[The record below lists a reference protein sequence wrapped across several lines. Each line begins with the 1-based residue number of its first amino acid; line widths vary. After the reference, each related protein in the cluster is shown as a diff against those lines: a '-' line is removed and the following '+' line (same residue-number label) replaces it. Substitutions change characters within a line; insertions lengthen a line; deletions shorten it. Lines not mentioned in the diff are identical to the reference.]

1 MTRTVLSISIA
12 LWLMALMLPPGADAV
27 TAITGMMRSQSGQPL
42 PGLVLLEKGEIHNNR
57 WDRGALVDASGRFRI
72 ELAEGGQ
79 YGLHAYSSGY
89 LYEPN
94 AVKVESD
101 KTLEVEVV
109 LVPEPTRA
117 NDPVIKR
124 VEFVTSATRKG
135 RVTIKMEVTDPNG
148 DLGPQVLAFDA
159 ATGRAFAM
167 APPRWVWTLK
177 SNYPD
182 GVYQLEVDTSKALTD
197 PRDWHFVVRSE
208 EHTSELQSPDHL
220 VCRLLLEKKKK
231 KKKKHKKNTTQ
242 TNNKRIID
250 IYH

>member
-1 MTRTVLSISIA
+1 MTRTVLSISLA

-27 TAITGMMRSQSGQPL
+27 TAITGMVRSQSGQPL

-57 WDRGALVDASGRFRI
+57 WDRGTLVDASGRFRI

-89 LYEPN
+89 IYKPN

-124 VEFVTSATRKG
+124 VEFVTSETRKG
-135 RVTIKMEVTDPNG
+135 KATIRMEVTDPNG
-148 DLGPQVLAFDA
+148 DLGPQVLAFNA
-159 ATGRAFAM
+159 ATGAVLWRFHANGPITGSATVVDGIVYFSTLERRTYGLDALTGKQ
-167 APPRWVWTLK
+167 VWT
-177 SNYPD
+177 YPD
-182 GVYQLEVDTSKALTD
+182 GAFTPVVTDGHRIYVVGWGKVYAFS
-197 PRDWHFVVRSE
+197 PR
-208 EHTSELQSPDHL
+208 
-220 VCRLLLEKKKK
+220 K
-231 KKKKHKKNTTQ
+231 
-242 TNNKRIID
+242 
-250 IYH
+250 